1 MIRML
6 GKPPILTTLLIVILA
21 NSAQATTIVVARTA
35 NEIVIGA
42 DSKVT
47 DPYGNDVGRRAC
59 KIRQVG
65 NLFVAVEGLEIDRQT
80 GLNVG
85 DIASTSLQMN
95 ASASVSERVSIL
107 TGFLVS
113 GLFHELGFLKKN
125 APETYFKKI
134 EGGQIFLRVI
144 VCGFEG
150 GRPLVFVRSFKAAP
164 ISPQQIGV
172 SVIPDDCLDD
182 CRDQI
187 ATRFV
192 GETDAIEGL
201 PEENP
206 GFWQKG
212 LVDGVRRLVET
223 EIAARSEYVGAPI
236 DILRIDRNG
245 ARWIQKKSECPELQ
259 DRALRARP

>member
-1 MIRML
+1 MIRPGL
-6 GKPPILTTLLIVILA
+6 TLLIVSTLLIALA
-21 NSAQATTIVVARTA
+21 NSARATTIVVARTT

-47 DPYGNDVGRRAC
+47 DTFGNALDRHAC

-65 NLFVAVEGLEIDRQT
+65 NLFIAFEGLEIDRQT
-80 GLNVG
+80 GFNVG
-85 DIASTSLQMN
+85 EIASTSLQMN
-95 ASASVSERVSIL
+95 ASASAGERVSIL

-212 LVDGVRRLVET
+212 LVDGVRRLIET
-223 EIAARSEYVGAPI
+223 EIATRSEYVGPPI

-245 ARWIQKKSECPELQ
+245 ARWIQKKTECLNIENP
-259 DRALRARP
+259 AKRPGR

>member
-1 MIRML
+1 MIRMRVT
-6 GKPPILTTLLIVILA
+6 PPILTTLLIVILA
-21 NSAQATTIVVARTA
+21 NSAHATTIVVARSA
-35 NEIVIGA
+35 DEIIIGA

-47 DPYGNDVGRRAC
+47 DTYGNDLERHAC
-59 KIRQVG
+59 KIRQAG
-65 NLFVAVEGLEIDRQT
+65 NLFIAFEGLAIDRQT

-85 DIASTSLQMN
+85 EIASTSLQMN
-95 ASASVSERVSIL
+95 AAASAGERVSIL

-113 GLFHELGFLKKN
+113 GLLHELGFLKKN

-172 SVIPDDCLDD
+172 SVIADDCLDD

-192 GETDAIEGL
+192 GETDAIDGL
-201 PEENP
+201 PEETP

-212 LVDGVRRLVET
+212 LVDGVRRLIET
-223 EIAARSEYVGAPI
+223 EIAARSEYVGPPI

-245 ARWIQKKSECPELQ
+245 ARWIQKKAECVNIEDP
-259 DRALRARP
+259 AKRPGR